1 MMPMTP
7 SGTRTRSMVMPF
19 GRVQRSVT
27 LPTGSTRARTTS
39 MPSAMAATRLS
50 SSASRSRKAAVAPAA
65 LAVVRSSALA
75 ARISDLRARIACAT
89 LSSAWSFCAVG
100 ACASTRAAARAC
112 CPSADM
118 AVSAEASTV
127 LSGAVMVC
135 PSGPFSYHARARGA
149 RWGRGKGEVAFL
161 PRPDQPCNEP
171 DEKVRWGLDKMKL
184 KNQVAIVTGAGRNI
198 GEEVAKLFAAE
209 GAKVAVVDLDRLRGE
224 RTVNAIKAQG
234 GEAELFV
241 TDVSKGADVSA
252 MVKAVVGRF
261 GRIDILVNNVAISD
275 NKSLL
280 DITEEDWDRVMTVTL
295 KSQFLMSKHVAQQ
308 MIAQG
313 SGGKIVNVGSTS
325 GWQGRP
331 RATAYSAAKAAI
343 ANFTRTI
350 AVQLAPHNI
359 RVNAIVPNKIGS
371 PVGRD
376 EFDPTRPV
384 MNMLK
389 RAGRPEEAA
398 QAILFLASDD
408 SSFII
413 GENLFVDGG
422 TMAMDLS
429 SY

>member
-1 MMPMTP
+1 
-7 SGTRTRSMVMPF
+7 
-19 GRVQRSVT
+19 
-27 LPTGSTRARTTS
+27 
-39 MPSAMAATRLS
+39 
-50 SSASRSRKAAVAPAA
+50 
-65 LAVVRSSALA
+65 
-75 ARISDLRARIACAT
+75 
-89 LSSAWSFCAVG
+89 
-100 ACASTRAAARAC
+100 
-112 CPSADM
+112 
-118 AVSAEASTV
+118 
-127 LSGAVMVC
+127 
-135 PSGPFSYHARARGA
+135 
-149 RWGRGKGEVAFL
+149 
-161 PRPDQPCNEP
+161 
-171 DEKVRWGLDKMKL
+171 MKL
-184 KNQVAIVTGAGRNI
+184 KDQVAIVTGAGRNI

-209 GAKVAVVDLDRLRGE
+209 GAKVAVVDLDKARGQ
-224 RTVNAIKAQG
+224 RTVDTVVGQG

-241 TDVSKGADVSA
+241 TDVSKGSEVAA
-252 MVKAVVGRF
+252 MMKAVVARF
-261 GRIDILVNNVAISD
+261 GRVDILVNNVAISD

-280 DITEEDWDRVMTVTL
+280 DLTEEEWDRVMTVTL
-295 KSQFLMSKHVAQQ
+295 KSQFLMSKAAAHQ

-331 RATAYSAAKAAI
+331 RAVAYSAAKAAI

-376 EFDPTRPV
+376 EFDASRPV
-384 MNMLK
+384 LNMLK

-398 QAILFLASDD
+398 HAILFLASDD